1 MNHEYIR
8 ILEENDNKTGR
19 KVNGLVELTKK
30 FISLLVQSSLKCIDL
45 NEAMKYLKVQKRR
58 IYDITN
64 VLEGINLI

>member
-1 MNHEYIR
+1 MNNEYIK

-30 FISLLVQSSLKCIDL
+30 FISLLVSSSLKCIDL
-45 NEAMKYLKVQKRR
+45 NQAMKLLKVQKRR

>member
-30 FISLLVQSSLKCIDL
+30 FISLLV
-45 NEAMKYLKVQKRR
+45 
-58 IYDITN
+58 
-64 VLEGINLI
+64 